1 MFQRFRGRAEADP
14 GGALK
19 TDEQSIRLIWAEVVS
34 RTLDDLCVI
43 NGDRWEQFRP
53 TSYEKQKEARW
64 IEYFAGLMQGA
75 REHGIR
81 VFENSRT
88 REDDEVIVLP
98 TVRAV
103 ERWATGTLEEF
114 QAHNWKQRAFNER
127 IRHFLD
133 MQYGSGDM
141 VLSAFVVTENPLLV
155 YGQCRK
161 AGLSKDKAHEIEEMA
176 QKAAHQIKEKAVVRL
191 RRKTEGIKSPIIR
204 FIKRESRDKRE
215 DCS

>member
-1 MFQRFRGRAEADP
+1 
-14 GGALK
+14 
-19 TDEQSIRLIWAEVVS
+19 
-34 RTLDDLCVI
+34 
-43 NGDRWEQFRP
+43 
-53 TSYEKQKEARW
+53 
-64 IEYFAGLMQGA
+64 MQGA

-81 VFENSRT
+81 VFENHRA
-88 REDDEVIVLP
+88 RDEYEIVILP

-103 ERWATGTLEEF
+103 ELWATGHLENF
-114 QAHNWKQRAFNER
+114 QGHDWKQRAFNER

-141 VLSAFVVTENPLLV
+141 GLSAFVVTENPLLV

-161 AGLSKDKAHEIEEMA
+161 AGLSADKAHEIEEMA
-176 QKAAHQIKEKAVVRL
+176 QKAAHQIKEKAVLRL